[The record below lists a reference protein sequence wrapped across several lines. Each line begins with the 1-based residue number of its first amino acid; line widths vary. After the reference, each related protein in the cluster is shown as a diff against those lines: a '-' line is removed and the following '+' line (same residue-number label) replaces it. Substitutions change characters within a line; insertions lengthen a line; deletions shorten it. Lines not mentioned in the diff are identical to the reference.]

1 MDDASKFAGFERDLI
16 EPKCLALRQ
25 QQGAAVDIGNYACK
39 QGPTL
44 PPAPADSPHAPMTNG
59 SLTAAE

>member
-1 MDDASKFAGFERDLI
+1 MDDASQFAGFEGDLI
-16 EPKCLALRQ
+16 SPKYLALRR
-25 QQGAAVDIGNYACK
+25 QQGAAVDIGSYACK

-59 SLTAAE
+59 SLTAPE